1 MIFIKRQHTCLVFP
15 LFLLF
20 FTCMDIKIKGQL
32 WTMIVWF
39 HCFYD
44 MCEDSDT
51 VRILKFLK
59 ATDKRPATLFND
71 TWLSVL
77 QWKNW
82 SLCVNP
88 SSILLSWKTFETC
101 LLAQCNQRKSVGK
114 GAVIWT
120 RVYLSSWIML
130 GTYFP
135 KHKRFSKET
144 FFLYFFHLFLLVGG

>member
-135 KHKRFSKET
+135 KHRPLGDFQKKLS
-144 FFLYFFHLFLLVGG
+144 FFIFFIYFY